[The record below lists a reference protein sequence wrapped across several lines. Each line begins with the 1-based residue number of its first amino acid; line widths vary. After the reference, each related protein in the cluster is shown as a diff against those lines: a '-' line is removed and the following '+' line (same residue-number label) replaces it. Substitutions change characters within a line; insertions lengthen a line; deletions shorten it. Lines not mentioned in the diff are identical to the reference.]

1 MRPEG
6 PKKIFF
12 RPPPPL
18 SQGLDDCAPPYL
30 KVWICHCCK
39 SSRINNVIKTN
50 LYGTVQAFLMS
61 YGIFLGVVE
70 QSDSE
75 APKYGFIKWV
85 RKLEISYHASRLKA
99 HFERSS
105 FLRVNDLLVINVFSG
120 STAISFF
127 LKILVTGIVF
137 VSIYL
142 YRRLLYLAHLNLF
155 LLSFSKKCKQ
165 TKTKSVMLQFTV

>member
-1 MRPEG
+1 
-6 PKKIFF
+6 
-12 RPPPPL
+12 
-18 SQGLDDCAPPYL
+18 
-30 KVWICHCCK
+30 
-39 SSRINNVIKTN
+39 
-50 LYGTVQAFLMS
+50 MS

-120 STAISFF
+120 STAISFNF
-127 LKILVTGIVF
+127 LKILVTSIVF
-137 VSIYL
+137 ISIYL
-142 YRRLLYLAHLNLF
+142 YQGILYLAHLNLF
-155 LLSFSKKCKQ
+155 LLSFSKKVSQ
-165 TKTKSVMLQFTV
+165 QR

>member
-1 MRPEG
+1 MTAP
-6 PKKIFF
+6 
-12 RPPPPL
+12 
-18 SQGLDDCAPPYL
+18 PPYL

-39 SSRINNVIKTN
+39 LSRINCHRKTN

-75 APKYGFIKWV
+75 APNYGFIKWV
-85 RKLEISYHASRLKA
+85 GKLEISYHASRLKA